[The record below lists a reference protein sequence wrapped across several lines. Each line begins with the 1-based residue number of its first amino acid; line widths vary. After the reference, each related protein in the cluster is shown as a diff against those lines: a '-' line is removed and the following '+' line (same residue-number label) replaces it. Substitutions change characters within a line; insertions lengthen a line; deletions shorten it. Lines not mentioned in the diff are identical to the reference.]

1 MGDIWNPFD
10 DKNPVYKRLAKETS
24 IQSKRI
30 RNTVVVVGLLAAG
43 YIISKKQY
51 SPFFGGPANQFGMVR
66 RK

>member
-10 DKNPVYKRLAKETS
+10 DKNPVYKKLAKETS

-43 YIISKKQY
+43 YITRLSLVARQI
-51 SPFFGGPANQFGMVR
+51 NLE
-66 RK
+66 

>member
-43 YIISKKQY
+43 YIISKKQ
-51 SPFFGGPANQFGMVR
+51 SPFSGVPVNQFGMIR